1 MIVYPESGYNSF
13 VSVEEAHEYFTDR
26 LNAGAWDA
34 ADQPAALKTG
44 FRSLATLDIVI
55 DLSEAA
61 ALQAI
66 KDAQCEQALWESAY
80 NRDEPAARGVAIGGL
95 MSVQFFHQGNSERYA
110 PRALELLRPYL
121 RARTVSRIR

>member
-1 MIVYPESGYNSF
+1 MIVYPETGYNSF

-44 FRSLATLDIVI
+44 FRSLATLEIVI

-66 KDAQCEQALWESAY
+66 KNAQCEQALWESTY
-80 NRDEPAARGVAIGGL
+80 NRDEPAARGVSIGGL
-95 MSVQFFHQGNSERYA
+95 ISAQFFEQGKPERYA
-110 PRALELLRPYL
+110 PRALEMLRPYL